1 METWL
6 QIVVAVVV
14 VAVGGC
20 LVPLI
25 LQLRR
30 TARSVEALAESAR
43 ADLGRIAQDI
53 HETRVGVDKVVG
65 LVERSLEFPATAGA
79 LATTFV
85 RSITSLLDGRPS
97 LWVDA
102 LVTAVKFG
110 IDFLRRPREAA
121 PAKETSDE

>member
-65 LVERSLEFPATAGA
+65 LVERSLEFPCHH
-79 LATTFV
+79 V
-85 RSITSLLDGRPS
+85 RSLHHLPARWASIAVGGRARDSGEIRHRFP
-97 LWVDA
+97 
-102 LVTAVKFG
+102 
-110 IDFLRRPREAA
+110 EAA
-121 PAKETSDE
+121 PGGRTSQGDIR